1 VLVVIRL
8 VRQAQ
13 LDEAVRL
20 LLPRGREAVMVGLH
34 DLRVADVVQ
43 GNTFLHRVKLSW
55 AERVPDERGIDC
67 SVQVILD
74 DAPQILGG
82 LAVDL
87 DEVEDDPEVH
97 NPRNL
102 LERMRD
108 HDPTGEIHSTP
119 TRKPDSLIQISQ
131 RRTLHSGGPPRTT
144 RKHPL
149 RHRNHRDRIRRS
161 ALIGQPRP

>member
-1 VLVVIRL
+1 MLSQRDEKAIVVP
-8 VRQAQ
+8 VR
-13 LDEAVRL
+13 
-20 LLPRGREAVMVGLH
+20 
-34 DLRVADVVQ
+34 
-43 GNTFLHRVKLSW
+43 W
-55 AERVPDERGIDC
+55 ARTAY
-67 SVQVILD
+67 Q
-74 DAPQILGG
+74 
-82 LAVDL
+82 
-87 DEVEDDPEVH
+87 H

-119 TRKPDSLIQISQ
+119 TGKPDSLIQISQ